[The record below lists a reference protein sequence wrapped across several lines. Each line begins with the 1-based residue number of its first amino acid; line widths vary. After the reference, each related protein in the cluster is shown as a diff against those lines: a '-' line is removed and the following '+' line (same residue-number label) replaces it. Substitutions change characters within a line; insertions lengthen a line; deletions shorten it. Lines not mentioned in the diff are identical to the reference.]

1 MANLSCPSTDL
12 NFLSPN
18 GFKLSID
25 RMPNISFFAQEVSLP
40 GISLP
45 RLDQGTT
52 LSTIAI
58 PSDKLV
64 FDQLEVT
71 FIVDEQMNNWYEVF
85 KWMQGLGHPEDHRQ
99 YTLENN
105 RGFTSESELSRNF
118 SDATLSILGSNN
130 VPVRTF
136 RFVDCFPS
144 SLSGFSFATTNTDV
158 QYVTSRVTLE
168 YTYFKLD

>member
-1 MANLSCPSTDL
+1 
-12 NFLSPN
+12 
-18 GFKLSID
+18 
-25 RMPNISFFAQEVSLP
+25 MPNISFFAQEVQMP

-45 RLDQGTT
+45 RLDQATT

-58 PSDKLV
+58 PSDKLS
-64 FDQLEVT
+64 FEQLEVT

-85 KWMQGLGHPEDHRQ
+85 KWMQGLGHPEDHNQ

-105 RGFTSESELSRNF
+105 RGFANESDLSRNF

-130 VPVRTF
+130 QPVRTF

-144 SLSGFSFATTNTDV
+144 GLSGFTCSTTNSDV
-158 QYVTSRVTLE
+158 QYVTARVTLE